1 MATLIYVTN
10 VSLDGCIEDAHGA
23 FDWAPPDDDV
33 FAAITT
39 LVRSVGTFLYGR
51 RLYET
56 MKVWQDWEP
65 DDAVSTEY
73 GEIWRGIDHVVYSRT
88 LEEASTPRTR
98 IEREFD
104 PQRVRA
110 EVDALE
116 RDAVVGGA
124 TLAGIAMRAGIVD
137 ELRLVIVP
145 HLVGGGTRAIPDGV
159 SGPIR
164 LLEERRFGNDAILL
178 RYAMSA

>member
-1 MATLIYVTN
+1 MARLLAEFTC
-10 VSLDGCIEDAHGA
+10 SLDGFIADADGDFSWGEPSAEVHQW
-23 FDWAPPDDDV
+23 FNDRERE
-33 FAAITT
+33 F
-39 LVRSVGTFLYGR
+39 GTHLYGR

-88 LEEASTPRTR
+88 LETVTTPRTR
-98 IEREFD
+98 IERDFD
-104 PQRVRA
+104 PMRVRR

-124 TLAGIAMRAGIVD
+124 ALAGVALRAGIVD
-137 ELRLVIVP
+137 ELRLVVLP
-145 HLVGGGTRAIPDGV
+145 HLVGGGTRALPDGV

-164 LLEERRFGNDAILL
+164 LLEERRFGNDSVLL
-178 RYAMSA
+178 RYALR

>member
-1 MATLIYVTN
+1 VHQWFN
-10 VSLDGCIEDAHGA
+10 DRERE
-23 FDWAPPDDDV
+23 F
-33 FAAITT
+33 
-39 LVRSVGTFLYGR
+39 GTHLYGR

-65 DDAVSTEY
+65 DDPVSTEY

-88 LEEASTPRTR
+88 LETVATPRTR

-104 PQRVRA
+104 PARVRR

-137 ELRLVIVP
+137 ELRLVVVP
-145 HLVGGGTRAIPDGV
+145 HLVGSGTRALPEGV
-159 SGPIR
+159 SGPIH
-164 LLEERRFGNDAILL
+164 LLEERRFGNDAVLL
-178 RYAMSA
+178 RYALR

>member
-1 MATLIYVTN
+1 MARLLAEFTC
-10 VSLDGCIEDAHGA
+10 SLDGVIADADGDFSWSEPHPEVHQW
-23 FDWAPPDDDV
+23 FNDRERE
-33 FAAITT
+33 F
-39 LVRSVGTFLYGR
+39 GTHLYGR

-56 MKVWQDWEP
+56 MRVWQDWEP
-65 DDAVSTEY
+65 DDPIAAEY

-88 LEEASTPRTR
+88 LEEPTTPRTR
-98 IEREFD
+98 IERDFD
-104 PQRVRA
+104 PARVRR
-110 EVDALE
+110 EVDALD

-145 HLVGGGTRAIPDGV
+145 HLVGNGPRAIPDGV

-164 LLEERRFGNDAILL
+164 LLEERRFANDAVLL
-178 RYAMSA
+178 RYALR